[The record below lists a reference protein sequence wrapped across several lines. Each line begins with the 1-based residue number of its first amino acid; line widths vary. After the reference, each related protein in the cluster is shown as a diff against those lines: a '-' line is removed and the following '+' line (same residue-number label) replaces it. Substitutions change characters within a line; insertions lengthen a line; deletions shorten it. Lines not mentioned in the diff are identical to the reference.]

1 LKEGVII
8 ETSGRSSDSRL
19 IASDSVPGTVL
30 SIIVKPDQLADE
42 SFFALPSD
50 RFANF
55 DTLTKITV
63 TADAP
68 DDIRGW
74 PFSEEIGV
82 PKRDGRAAPETVT
95 ADSLTR
101 WRGARGR
108 FPLTGFFLFA

>member
-1 LKEGVII
+1 
-8 ETSGRSSDSRL
+8 
-19 IASDSVPGTVL
+19 VL

-42 SFFALPSD
+42 SFFALPPD

-82 PKRDGRAAPETVT
+82 RERDGCAAQETVT
-95 ADSLTR
+95 ADRPSRRRRAL
-101 WRGARGR
+101 GR
-108 FPLTGFFLFA
+108 FPLTGFLLFA